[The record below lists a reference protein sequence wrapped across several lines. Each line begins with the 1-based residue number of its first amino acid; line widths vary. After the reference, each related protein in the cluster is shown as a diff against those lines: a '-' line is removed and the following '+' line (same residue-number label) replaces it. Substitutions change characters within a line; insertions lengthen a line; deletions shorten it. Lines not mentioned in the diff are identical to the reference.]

1 MTYVGYLLYRA
12 LLSPAFGLRLT
23 EEDADNSVAGAAG
36 FEPAMAGSKPAAL
49 TTWPRP
55 SNFFF
60 GSQIMRAKID
70 LKPHLTNYPLVR
82 YNNVGGLVNGE
93 KC

>member
-1 MTYVGYLLYRA
+1 MAYVGSLLCQA
-12 LLSPAFGLRLT
+12 LLSLAFGLRLKGGN
-23 EEDADNSVAGAAG
+23 ADNSMAGAAG

-70 LKPHLTNYPLVR
+70 LKPHLTNCPLVR

>member
-1 MTYVGYLLYRA
+1 MGEN
-12 LLSPAFGLRLT
+12 S
-23 EEDADNSVAGAAG
+23 EISVAGAAG

-55 SNFFF
+55 SNLL
-60 GSQIMRAKID
+60 GSKIMKAKINTK
-70 LKPHLTNYPLVR
+70 LHLTNCPLVR

>member
-1 MTYVGYLLYRA
+1 MGENAY
-12 LLSPAFGLRLT
+12 
-23 EEDADNSVAGAAG
+23 NSVAGAAG

-49 TTWPRP
+49 TAWPRP
-55 SNFFF
+55 SNFL
-60 GSQIMRAKID
+60 GSQIIKAKLTLCHI
-70 LKPHLTNYPLVR
+70 LTNCPLVR